1 MTTEP
6 IAALLSGEPQP
17 PSRADDAAQDQLS
30 PLDAVAEAVT
40 KLDPDRGD
48 VCGGGGE
55 RNPGHETEQE
65 LDLF

>member
-1 MTTEP
+1 MRTLRKKPTP
-6 IAALLSGEPQP
+6 GVFDYAGSHSAKRNLRDSAR
-17 PSRADDAAQDQLS
+17 SRAFDN
-30 PLDAVAEAVT
+30 VT

-55 RNPGHETEQE
+55 RNPGHETKQE